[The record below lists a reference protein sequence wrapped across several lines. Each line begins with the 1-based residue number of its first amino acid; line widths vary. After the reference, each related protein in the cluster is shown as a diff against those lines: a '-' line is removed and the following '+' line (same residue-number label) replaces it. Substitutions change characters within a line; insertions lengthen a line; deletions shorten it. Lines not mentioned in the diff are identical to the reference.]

1 MSTIVKNEEELN
13 TLIAEDL
20 ITENYALE
28 ILGLKNVADFRK
40 FSRSFMKLSKIVFKN
55 ENRVASSTDLGNIKI
70 GKTLSIS
77 EDGVVEIN
85 PLLITAQEMVALV
98 EKYKAK
104 E

>member
-13 TLIAEDL
+13 TLITEDL
-20 ITENYALE
+20 VTENYNLE

-40 FSRSFMKLSKIVFKN
+40 FSRSFMRLAKIVFKN
-55 ENRVASSTDLGNIKI
+55 ENRIASAENLGNIKI

-77 EDGVVEIN
+77 DDGTVEIN
-85 PLLITAQEMVALV
+85 PLLITTQEMIAIVD
-98 EKYKAK
+98 KYKAK